1 MAAAARHAHVGD
13 DRVNRLRLELGQ
25 GFPAV
30 TGFHHL
36 VALLGEILSELV
48 SDLGLVVDDT
58 IHILQGFR
66 RECAA
71 TGNVEEATART
82 MQARGR
88 AILFT
93 TVVLISAFSSYDFT
107 SADTVSNLGWLTALA
122 VLLTFLFDI
131 FLSRALLVLVYRKR

>member
-1 MAAAARHAHVGD
+1 MGWTQTPLDTITV
-13 DRVNRLRLELGQ
+13 
-25 GFPAV
+25 
-30 TGFHHL
+30 L
-36 VALLGEILSELV
+36 VAGTA
-48 SDLGLVVDDT
+48 LGLVVDDT

-88 AILFT
+88 AMLFT

-122 VLLTFLFDI
+122 VLLTFLI
-131 FLSRALLVLVYRKR
+131 RHLLVTSAASSGLSKTIGGHPPCSRKVRTCSTRSRPCRAS